1 MVVPAESIQH
11 LRHPC
16 PANAEMASEC
26 GAVLEL
32 AGIEQC
38 LVVVGQ
44 FHPIRAFF
52 WGWLGFGFLR
62 ETGTPRMK

>member
-1 MVVPAESIQH
+1 
-11 LRHPC
+11 
-16 PANAEMASEC
+16 MASEC

-38 LVVVGQ
+38 LVVTGE

-52 WGWLGFGFLR
+52 GGWLGFGFLR
-62 ETGTPRMK
+62 ETGTPWMK